1 MVTTDEDGEHGSY
14 GLPGI
19 ILVEGAHF
27 LHGDNKSQSQV
38 YCRWNLTQ
46 FLLVDLNS
54 PWGLNL
60 KSPPPPGGKIT
71 IVVLW
76 QSGKI
81 EKKRGK
87 IQNGTTMIKAVPTI
101 L

>member
-1 MVTTDEDGEHGSY
+1 MVTTDEDGEHGGY

-54 PWGLNL
+54 PWGLYL
-60 KSPPPPGGKIT
+60 KSPPPRWENYHCGSMAEWENRKKEGKNT
-71 IVVLW
+71 KW
-76 QSGKI
+76 
-81 EKKRGK
+81 
-87 IQNGTTMIKAVPTI
+87 NNND
-101 L
+101 